1 MAPTAD
7 CACREIE
14 MTLAEQLVVLEF
26 AFKGM
31 AATIQHG
38 GSIPGPKTW
47 DVVERF
53 LMRIQHEA
61 EVKDKEEGA

>member
-14 MTLAEQLVVLEF
+14 MTLAEKLTVMELV
-26 AFKGM
+26 FKGI
-31 AATIQHG
+31 AATVLHEK
-38 GSIPGPKTW
+38 SIPSASTW
-47 DVVERF
+47 EIVERF

-61 EVKDKEEGA
+61 EVQAGEEGA